1 MFRKAFYIVLF
12 CATAFNMSAQDVH
25 YSQYFN
31 SPFHLNPG
39 LTGVFD
45 GNIRLHGNYR
55 FQWNTV
61 DADYSTLNV
70 GGDMKFVKNCRMSLD
85 SRDENYFSLGARFG
99 NDQAGDL
106 HLQKTNFDILA
117 SYSLGIGENLLLTP
131 GISLGFYNRGFDLTD
146 ALYSGGD
153 INNPGSDIFNNT
165 SLNYFDLSGG
175 VNLRYQKSYR
185 KHLDFG
191 GALFHW
197 LTPSQK
203 FESEGMAADLA
214 RKLNLYAMLNWQLAS
229 KVDLLLNGLFSS
241 QNPYQEIVLNAQGRL
256 YLDDA
261 ASKSIFLGAGV
272 RLADAGDSSLDAF
285 YPMIAIQM
293 SNLYASFSYDI
304 NISEFDWAT
313 SGRGGPEVALRYII
327 AKPRKTPCRPC
338 PIY

>member
-31 SPFHLNPG
+31 SPFNLNPG

-55 FQWNTV
+55 FQWNRV
-61 DADYSTLNV
+61 DADYTTINV
-70 GGDMKFVKNCRMSLD
+70 GGDMKFVNNCRMSLD
-85 SRDENYFSLGARFG
+85 SRDENYFSLGARIQ
-99 NDQAGDL
+99 NDRAGDL
-106 HLQKTNFDILA
+106 ALQTTSFDILG
-117 SYSLGIGENLLLTP
+117 SYSLGIGQNVLLTP
-131 GISLGFYNRGFDLTD
+131 GISLGYYNRGLDL
-146 ALYSGGD
+146 AEAIYPNGGL
-153 INNPGSDIFNNT
+153 NNAGFDIFNNDG
-165 SLNYFDLSGG
+165 LNYFDLSGG
-175 VNLRYQKSYR
+175 VNLRYQTSYR

-191 GALFHW
+191 AALFHW
-197 LTPSQK
+197 LTPNQN
-203 FESEGMAADLA
+203 FDTTGPDADLA
-214 RKLNLYAMLNWQLAS
+214 RKLNLYAMANWQIAS
-229 KVDLLLNGLFSS
+229 RVDLILNGLFSTA
-241 QNPYQEIVLNAQGRL
+241 NPYQEIVLNGQGRI

-261 ASKSIFLGAGV
+261 ASKSLFLGAGL
-272 RLADAGDSSLDAF
+272 RLADAGETSLDAF

-293 SNLYASFSYDI
+293 NNFYGSFSYDI

-313 SGRGGPEVALRYII
+313 NGRGGPEVALRYII